1 MPVRGGALA
10 LLIATI
16 LPALAPAAPAVPA
29 PAPPRV
35 GLVPLDERPVNL
47 SDVLA
52 LGTLAGGE
60 LVTPPRYR
68 LGHGDAE
75 GDADGIAEWLDSLDL
90 TKITSLVVS
99 TDMLAYGGLPASRR
113 PDTTVEKALARMK
126 AIERLH
132 ARATSVHIYAFT
144 TLPGLS
150 LGDDGRRGAWRT
162 ALMRWA
168 ELGGPDAADPQA
180 AAEARSIES
189 QIPTTMFDRYKA
201 LRARNLAV
209 AKAAADL
216 VAAGTIDYLA
226 LSAEPEEPR
235 GVVAAERTTLTSALG
250 SSMSSHRAALVTGAD
265 PLGTLLVARAL
276 AVPGRAIAV
285 DVVPASG
292 APQVESA
299 LRASLDVAALSPPP
313 RGARADAVCVIY
325 TGRDDGAAAA
335 GEKVARAL
343 AAGSRVSAAD
353 VGAPGAG
360 ASIPFIEAL
369 RVRHA
374 FQKLAGF
381 SAGDAPIAIARALTA
396 AAISRDDA
404 ASRLARE
411 QVLLQRLAVDFVY
424 AAIVRP
430 QAMDDYLQPHQID
443 PAHLDADQARRTEAY
458 LLEQVKPLVENL
470 ISDVGAARRLKPGP
484 NAVRDV
490 NDFRLKL
497 SWGRLDEVEIGFTL
511 TAP

>member
-1 MPVRGGALA
+1 MRVRRGALA
-10 LLIATI
+10 LFIAII
-16 LPALAPAAPAVPA
+16 LPAVAPAAPAVP
-29 PAPPRV
+29 PAAPRV
-35 GLVPLDERPVNL
+35 GLVPIDERPVNL
-47 SDVLA
+47 SDVVA
-52 LGTLAGGE
+52 LGSLSGGE
-60 LVTPPRYR
+60 VVTPPRHR

-113 PDTTVEKALARMK
+113 PDATVEKALARMK
-126 AIERLH
+126 AIERLRV
-132 ARATSVHIYAFT
+132 RATSIPIYAFT
-144 TLPGLS
+144 TLPGSS

-168 ELGGPDAADPQA
+168 ELGGPDAADPRA

-189 QIPTTMFDRYKA
+189 QIPTTMLDRYKA

-235 GVVAAERTTLTSALG
+235 GVVAAERATLTSALG
-250 SSMSSHRAALVTGAD
+250 SSLSAHRAAFVTGTD
-265 PLGTLLVARAL
+265 PFGTLLVARAL

-285 DVVPASG
+285 DVVPAAG
-292 APQVESA
+292 AAKVEAA
-299 LRASLDVAALSPPP
+299 LKASRDVAGLTTPP
-313 RGARADAVCVIY
+313 RGARTDAVCVIY
-325 TGRDDGAAAA
+325 TGRDEGAGAA

-343 AAGSRVSAAD
+343 ASGSRVSVAD
-353 VGAPGAG
+353 VGAPGEG
-360 ASIPFIEAL
+360 AAIPFIEAL
-369 RVRHA
+369 RAKHA

-381 SAGDAPIAIARALTA
+381 SAGDVPIAIARALTA

-404 ASRLARE
+404 VSRLARE

-430 QAMDDYLQPHQID
+430 QAIDDYLQPHQID

-458 LLEQVKPLVENL
+458 LIEQVKPLVENL
-470 ISDVGAARRLKPGP
+470 ISDVGAARKLKPGP

-490 NDFRLKL
+490 NDFTLKL
-497 SWGRLDEVEIGFTL
+497 SWGRLDEVEVGFTL